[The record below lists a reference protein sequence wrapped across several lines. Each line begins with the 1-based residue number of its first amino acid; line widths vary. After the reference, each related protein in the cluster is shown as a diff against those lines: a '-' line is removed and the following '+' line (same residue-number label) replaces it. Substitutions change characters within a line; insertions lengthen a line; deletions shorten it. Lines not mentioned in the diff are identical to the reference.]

1 MASNTFTKTYILERI
16 EARKASL
23 KRQIDASSK
32 ILNEF
37 NEGQKT
43 KIGEWLTETDAWIV
57 QVKDAMKAADRAF
70 TLSSTPLEAAKSTTA
85 LAKLI
90 MGGRYNTPPQIA
102 QQRGNPYFGNGPID
116 TATKTLEAAEKELD
130 ALEHTHIYLTATPV
144 EEFSLTGIKQLGL
157 LDAIKFNLADAKAAG
172 K

>member
-32 ILNEF
+32 ILDEF

-57 QVKDAMKAADRAF
+57 QVKDEMKKADRAF
-70 TLSSTPLEAAKSTTA
+70 VLSSTPLEAAKATTA

-90 MGGRYNTPPQIA
+90 INGRYNTPPQVA
-102 QQRGNPYFGNGPID
+102 VRREGQYFNNSPID
-116 TATKTLEAAEKELD
+116 AAAKTLAAAEKELD